1 MRATILLGIVL
12 CAMGAQAQELPVRQV
27 ILYKHGVGYFQ
38 RSGELGAGQAARLD
52 FNAAEMNDVLKSL
65 TIFERGGGRISG
77 LRYDSSEPLE
87 KKLAEYPFRLA
98 AGQPLSAVLDQ
109 LKGAMIELR
118 YGAETVR
125 GAILSGRVVPRDE
138 RRPESE
144 QVSLLLDSG
153 ELRNFDLGA
162 AASIRL
168 LDPVLQ
174 TQLQN
179 YLTALVSSRSKD
191 KRSVYIDSTGTEARE
206 LFADYMIP
214 MPIWK
219 SSYRLIWG
227 QEADPMLEGW
237 AIIDNTTGE
246 DWSNV
251 RLSLVS
257 GRPISF
263 ISQLYEP
270 RYITRPM
277 AELPGDRAQRPVILG
292 GAIGGFPAAAPAAL
306 GEAGGIGGGLAP
318 LRSRAAMEASE
329 MMAKSMALAD
339 REEMTSTVAA
349 QAAAQELGEL
359 FEYRFSNPVTVRR
372 NESAMLPFLQQALTA
387 RKLLIYLDPNSVH
400 PMNAAELTNSTE
412 KTLDGGPI
420 TVYDSNAYAGEALME
435 TLKSGDKRLISYG
448 VDLGTRV
455 TTAFDSKSDIVRE
468 AHLRRGVLT
477 TKTAAVETRTY
488 TIRNVDQ
495 AEKTLIIEHAQR
507 PQYKLVGLE
516 PKETTANSYRFE
528 VALAAGAD
536 VKFPV
541 TEERVYE
548 TTTAI
553 SSLTPD
559 VLVSY
564 IRNRSLSDTARGQL
578 QQILDRKRQIA
589 AAAGEIERAEQEIRS
604 LIQDQ
609 ERLRQNINSLNRVAG
624 QEQQVQAYSRQLAG
638 QETQLAALRDRM
650 AESQRRQVTLEN
662 ELNSLIEQMNF

>member
-1 MRATILLGIVL
+1 MSGRILLGILL
-12 CAMGAQAQELPVRQV
+12 CAFGAQAQELPVRQV

-38 RSGELGAGQAARLD
+38 RSGQLEAGQVARLD
-52 FNAAEMNDVLKSL
+52 FNASEMNDVLKSL

-87 KKLAEYPFRLA
+87 RKLAEYPFRLA

-109 LKGAMIELR
+109 LKGALIELR

-125 GAILSGRVVPRDE
+125 GAILSGRVIPRDE

-144 QVSLLLDSG
+144 QVSLLLESG

-168 LDPVLQ
+168 LDPTLQ
-174 TQLQN
+174 AQFQA

-191 KRSVYIDSTGTEARE
+191 KRSVYIDSTGTQARE

-214 MPIWK
+214 MPVWK

-237 AIIDNTTGE
+237 AIVDNTTGE

-270 RYITRPM
+270 RYIARPV
-277 AELPGDRAQRPVILG
+277 AELPEDRAQRPVILG
-292 GAIGGFPAAAPAAL
+292 GAIGQPAVPAAAPAEMRAQRSA
-306 GEAGGIGGGLAP
+306 AGMV
-318 LRSRAAMEASE
+318 AAE
-329 MMAKSMALAD
+329 MMAKNMALAD
-339 REEMTSTVAA
+339 KDEREELTSTVAA

-372 NESAMLPFLQQALTA
+372 NESAMLPFLQQTLTA
-387 RKLLIYLDPNSVH
+387 RRLLIYLDQGSVH
-400 PMNAAELTNSTE
+400 PMNAAELTNSTG

-435 TLKSGDKRLISYG
+435 TLKAGDKRLISYG

-455 TTAFDSKSDIVRE
+455 TTQFDSKNDIVRE
-468 AHLRRGVLT
+468 VHLRRGVLT
-477 TKTAAVETRTY
+477 TKTAAVETKTY

-495 AEKTLIIEHAQR
+495 EAKTLIIEHPQR
-507 PQYKLVGLE
+507 PQYNLVGLT

-528 VALAAGAD
+528 VALTPGAE

-541 TEERVYE
+541 TEERVYD
-548 TTTAI
+548 TTI
-553 SSLTPD
+553 SLSNLTPD
-559 VLVSY
+559 VLVSF
-564 IRNRSLSDTARGQL
+564 IRNRSLSDAARAQL

-589 AAAGEIERAEQEIRS
+589 AAAGEIERAEAELRS

-609 ERLRQNINSLNRVAG
+609 ERLRANINSLNRVAG
-624 QEQQVQAYSRQLAG
+624 QEQQVQTYSRQLAA
-638 QETQLAALRDRM
+638 QETQLATLRDAM
-650 AESQRRQVTLEN
+650 AASQRRKTALET